1 MELFLLAQVE
11 VPNVPVTPLRLL
23 ASKSWL
29 SLLALL
35 LVTPR
40 NITCG
45 WYITKT
51 NNSGV
56 DIQLA
61 FYLLFPTL
69 LYNQDSPKRPKM
81 RWICRSCLNTYGWAL
96 HIRPAHANSCYRCG
110 TLRGMNR
117 NNTTQIGVIYHM
129 ICIRNSCRT
138 VNAIE
143 NQNCQNGPGFGC
155 GREFPIKNDPQTE
168 ELPGNVILVIDPY
181 KPFRKW
187 FFMRCGAYVEARRGY
202 CWREGCLRS
211 RGTGAPMWNE
221 DEKE

>member
-1 MELFLLAQVE
+1 MELLLLAQVE

-40 NITCG
+40 NVTCG

-69 LYNQDSPKRPKM
+69 L
-81 RWICRSCLNTYGWAL
+81 
-96 HIRPAHANSCYRCG
+96 
-110 TLRGMNR
+110 
-117 NNTTQIGVIYHM
+117 
-129 ICIRNSCRT
+129 
-138 VNAIE
+138 
-143 NQNCQNGPGFGC
+143 
-155 GREFPIKNDPQTE
+155 
-168 ELPGNVILVIDPY
+168 
-181 KPFRKW
+181 
-187 FFMRCGAYVEARRGY
+187 
-202 CWREGCLRS
+202 
-211 RGTGAPMWNE
+211 
-221 DEKE
+221 